1 MAHSESKT
9 RRNLARV
16 LAQMNALD
24 SMLADETVATAARP
38 NISGWSVSEHVEHLL
53 IVDRSTLKAIDRML
67 TGSLDSAG
75 SVSAVG
81 RLILAVGR
89 FKRGVGK
96 SPAPV
101 RPQGVDLPTV
111 RGMLSEVRDGLD
123 ALGTQTEAIASCR
136 ATAPHPVFGH
146 LRPAQWLRFIDFH
159 HRHHLRII
167 DDILAR

>member
-1 MAHSESKT
+1 MANTETKT
-9 RRNLARV
+9 RRDLAKI
-16 LAQMNALD
+16 LAQTNTLE
-24 SMLADETVATAARP
+24 SLLADEKTAAASRP
-38 NISGWSVSEHVEHLL
+38 NISGWGVGEHVEHLL
-53 IVDRSTLKAIDRML
+53 IADRGTLEAIDRML
-67 TGSLDSAG
+67 TGSLDSGG
-75 SVSAVG
+75 SPTAAG

-89 FKRGVGK
+89 IKRGIGK

-101 RPQGVDLPTV
+101 RPRGTDLATV
-111 RGMLSEVRDGLD
+111 RDMLTNIRSSLD
-123 ALGTQTEAIASCR
+123 ALGNQTEAITACR